1 MHNPAFQDDGQAV
14 QQPRT
19 PPVTHSEL
27 GEGDV
32 IMYTPIV
39 PVRTDAQI
47 ERMKSRRTKSKER
60 PQQ

>member
-1 MHNPAFQDDGQAV
+1 
-14 QQPRT
+14 
-19 PPVTHSEL
+19 
-27 GEGDV
+27 
-32 IMYTPIV
+32 MYTPIV

>member
-1 MHNPAFQDDGQAV
+1 MHDPAFQADGQAV

-19 PPVTHSEL
+19 PPVTHPD
-27 GEGDV
+27 GGGDV
-32 IMYTPIV
+32 IMYTPIT